1 MGIFA
6 SKSRP
11 EFDPATDL
19 PDLTGRVMIVTGGN
33 SGIGYT
39 TALHLARRGAK
50 VYIGARSEQRAKAAI
65 ERMRAEG
72 LQPGNGEVLW
82 FQLDLS
88 DPRKAKE
95 SAEEFLKRE
104 DRLDVLVN
112 NAGIMRV
119 PYKVDRTYGLQQ
131 NMLVNHFSHFV
142 FTKTLLPLLSR
153 TAKEPESDV
162 RIVVL
167 SSDLIRIL
175 KEQEVS
181 FRDINDFNKDFR
193 DRWRP
198 DMYRYSLSK
207 LANVLYAKE
216 LQRKL
221 KTEGIPITV
230 MAVDPGSVMTEGVER
245 NPSMLTPIFGPLLK
259 IVLRRL
265 FLTPSEGAYTSV
277 FAAASPLV
285 SAERAK
291 YEGAWLVPPGK
302 LGTPPA
308 PHAESTEL
316 AAELWKTT
324 ETILRSVDL

>member
-1 MGIFA
+1 MGSFT
-6 SKSRP
+6 SKARP

-19 PDLTGRVMIVTGGN
+19 PDLSGRVIIVTGGN

-39 TALHLARRGAK
+39 ATLHLARRGAK

-65 ERMRAEG
+65 ERLRAEG
-72 LQPGNGEVLW
+72 LQPGNGEVHW

-88 DPRKAKE
+88 DPRKSKE
-95 SAEEFLKRE
+95 SAEEFMKRE

-119 PYKVDRTYGLQQ
+119 PYKIDRTYGLQE
-131 NMLVNHFSHFV
+131 NMLVNHVSHFV
-142 FTKTLLPLLSR
+142 FTRALLPLLSR

-167 SSDLIRIL
+167 SSALIRIL
-175 KEQEVS
+175 KEQVS
-181 FRDINDFNKDFR
+181 FRDINDFNKDFSSMR
-193 DRWRP
+193 RS

-221 KTEGIPITV
+221 KAEGVPITV

-245 NPSMLTPIFGPLLK
+245 DPSMQTPIFGPLLK
-259 IVLRRL
+259 VILRRL
-265 FLTPSEGAYTSV
+265 FLTPSEGSYTSV

-285 SAERAK
+285 FAERAK
-291 YEGAWLVPPGK
+291 YEGAWLEPPGK
-302 LGTPPA
+302 LGTPPT

-324 ETILRSVDL
+324 ETILRSFDL